1 MCPKPYITAESQS
14 LLEEF
19 FVWRRLRV
27 LDGEDLSARQV
38 EAFMI
43 LEKELAAEI
52 RAGRCRTTR
61 CERISFEMAT
71 FPQLKTG
78 AVAQYPA
85 TKSLRF
91 QNQTVR
97 FLDGSEQ
104 RYRDAAGALHQ
115 WVIQLSELDESEM
128 AAFEQF
134 FEDNQGVW
142 GALRSRTRGTEHSTR
157 IAAWPAMI

>member
-1 MCPKPYITAESQS
+1 
-14 LLEEF
+14 
-19 FVWRRLRV
+19 
-27 LDGEDLSARQV
+27 
-38 EAFMI
+38 
-43 LEKELAAEI
+43 
-52 RAGRCRTTR
+52 
-61 CERISFEMAT
+61 MAT

-115 WVIQLSELDESEM
+115 WVIRLSQLDETEM
-128 AAFEQF
+128 AAFGQF
-134 FEDNQGVW
+134 FVENQGRLGSFAFTDPW
-142 GALRSRTRGTEHSTR
+142 DGTQYPNCSL
-157 IAAWPAMI
+157 AADGLTLTSLAEMCGQTSVTVIENRN

>member
-1 MCPKPYITAESQS
+1 
-14 LLEEF
+14 
-19 FVWRRLRV
+19 
-27 LDGEDLSARQV
+27 
-38 EAFMI
+38 
-43 LEKELAAEI
+43 
-52 RAGRCRTTR
+52 
-61 CERISFEMAT
+61 MAT

-85 TKSLRF
+85 TKAVRF

-104 RYRDAAGALHQ
+104 RYRDSAGPVHQ

-134 FEDNQGVW
+134 FEDNQGRLGSFAFTDPWDGTQYPNCSLASDDLTLGSV
-142 GALRSRTRGTEHSTR
+142 AEMRGKTSLTVIENRNH
-157 IAAWPAMI
+157 